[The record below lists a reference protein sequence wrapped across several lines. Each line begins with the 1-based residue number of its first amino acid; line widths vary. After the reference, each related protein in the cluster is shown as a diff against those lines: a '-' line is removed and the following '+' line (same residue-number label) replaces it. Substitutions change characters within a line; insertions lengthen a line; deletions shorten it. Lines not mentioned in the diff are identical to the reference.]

1 MRLSIFE
8 WYMVA
13 ESYLAVFAEIRRG
26 MLIFHAHVAVEFE
39 LYFFKFFNRHRFPF
53 LRERP
58 ESVSVRCLSGPS
70 CVSSHV
76 VPAPSD

>member
-8 WYMVA
+8 WHMVA

-39 LYFFKFFNRHRFPF
+39 LYFFEFFYCHTLPTFD
-53 LRERP
+53 
-58 ESVSVRCLSGPS
+58 
-70 CVSSHV
+70 V
-76 VPAPSD
+76 VQIF